1 MQPQYS
7 TMLLALALLNAGTF
21 HAQNTKNKEVTMSTT
36 TFAKQTNAAALQHTM
51 EKNKQV
57 VERLYEQAFNKK
69 NLTLVPELIA
79 EDYVGAQG
87 EKGPLGFQATFV
99 QLFKAFPDI
108 HYEIQDLLAEGDKV
122 VIRWKWQG
130 THTGMFRDYPP
141 TGKTVTNNGMAI
153 FQLRDY
159 KIVKAVVQTDRLTF
173 LQDMGVIP
181 AELTRPVP
189 QAQKTNINFID
200 KFLVPAAAKTEFLE
214 RVRINRSFLRT
225 LPGFIQDKAYEYTD
239 DSGNLIFVTV
249 AVWESREA
257 IDKAKQ
263 AVQAEYK
270 REGFDMQAMLKR
282 LNIQIDRGIY
292 TELTDH

>member
-1 MQPQYS
+1 
-7 TMLLALALLNAGTF
+7 MLLVLALLDSRAF

-36 TFAKQTNAAALQHTM
+36 TVAKQSNASALLDTM
-51 EKNKQV
+51 EKNKQI
-57 VERLYEQAFNKK
+57 VEKLYEQAFNKK
-69 NLTLVPELIA
+69 NLALVPELIA

-87 EKGPLGFQATFV
+87 ERGPSGFQATFV

-108 HYEIQDLLAEGDKV
+108 HYYIEDLLAEGDKV

-130 THTGMFRDYPP
+130 THTGKFREYPP
-141 TGKTVTNNGMAI
+141 TGKTITNNGMAV

-159 KIVKAVVQTDRLTF
+159 KIIKAVVQTDRLAF

-181 AELTRPVP
+181 ADLGRPAP
-189 QAQKTNINFID
+189 PAPRAAKANINFID

-214 RVRINRSFLRT
+214 RMHLNRSFLRT
-225 LPGFIQDKAYEYTD
+225 LPGFIRDNAYEYTD
-239 DSGNLIFVTV
+239 EHGDLICVTV

-257 IDKAKQ
+257 VDNAKQ

-282 LNIQIDRGIY
+282 LNIQIDRGVY
-292 TELTDH
+292 TELADH